1 MSLTKATFS
10 MIEGS
15 VVNVLDYIPQ
25 SEHAAIRNVTSTY
38 DCTSAF
44 NSALATGRDVFVP
57 GGRYR
62 IESAINFTN
71 RAGGYQK
78 LFGEGWGIGGNGSVI
93 QANTGNVAVDCTGS
107 QFISIED
114 LAIES
119 ATGTLTNPSTIG
131 ILTARSTV
139 SQYAQ
144 FVTVRNVYV
153 HMVHD
158 DTANNN
164 YGSVALYNCAAEI
177 HHYDNV
183 YLIADTPLALNPY
196 NTQWAIASPYTTID
210 NSIVSMSMITVSGA
224 STLNS
229 TSTYRSCL
237 FVRNAFGIVCENIY
251 LTGTPAT
258 ATDWDGVVNFKLNA
272 HIEAG
277 EKYVAYMR
285 QSFGFDLR
293 WTGGPTNVS
302 PIWLGVDFT
311 GIGNGSIMSNNVDAG
326 WPYIIEGATISTL
339 SDIRINM
346 TGDDGV
352 TPTTNVVNVA
362 GVNRFIQKSATNGG
376 VTFQNVP
383 DAMVFQAFFDGSAPN
398 NSLFRNIATGVLC
411 FKDNSGVVHALY

>member
-1 MSLTKATFS
+1 MALTKTTFS
-10 MIEGS
+10 MIDGS

-44 NSALATGRDVFVP
+44 NAALATGRDVFVP

-78 LFGEGWGIGGNGSVI
+78 LFGEGWGIGGNGSII
-93 QANTGNVAVDCTGS
+93 QANTGGVAIDCTGS
-107 QFISIED
+107 QFITIED
-114 LAIES
+114 LGIES
-119 ATGTLTNPSTIG
+119 ATGTLTNPATVG

-229 TSTYRSCL
+229 TSTSRSCL
-237 FVRNAFGIVCENIY
+237 FVRNAFGIVCENVY
-251 LTGTPAT
+251 LTGSPAT
-258 ATDWDGVVNFKLNA
+258 STDWDGVVNFKFNGHL
-272 HIEAG
+272 ETG
-277 EKYVAYMR
+277 DKYVAFMR
-285 QSFGFDLR
+285 QCYGFDLR

-302 PIWLGVDFT
+302 PIWLGIAFT
-311 GIGNGSIMSNNVDAG
+311 GIGNGSIMSDNVDVG
-326 WPYIIEGATISTL
+326 WPFIIEGAVISTL
-339 SDIRINM
+339 GDIRINIS
-346 TGDDGV
+346 GDDGV
-352 TPTTNVVNVA
+352 TPTTNLANKSA
-362 GVNRFIQKSATNGG
+362 VNRTIQKSATNGG
-376 VTFQNVP
+376 IQFQNVP
-383 DAMVFQAFFDGSAPN
+383 DAMIFQAFFTGSAPI
-398 NSLFRNIATGVLC
+398 NSLVHDPATGKIC
-411 FKDNSGVVHALY
+411 WKDNAGVVHPLY